1 MGSMESLESKP
12 ESGNGS
18 DTSLLGRKRPLDDP
32 ATDDAFSSEEKDGPY
47 RAGKRACSDP
57 ALTGSLKE
65 LSTLVVHCV
74 NCATKT
80 SGHRAHLQGALYLDR
95 PRLFKGDSGA
105 STLRGRVPIHS
116 IEQYVDTH
124 EDVGLVIVKTYDCVD
139 YHNHIQ
145 DAFVRLPRPNHPPI
159 PDDIRPYFNVLRDNC
174 KYAVALDEAIA
185 PSESLAKVLE
195 QLAKLDPVLSDCYSN
210 LKPPYLQVYHTRT
223 RIKELA
229 RDKLD
234 ESKAALVFLLLDY
247 VVESFGSEYQE
258 AEALF
263 SKGQVTKKHL
273 AKLYGPNEVLVT
285 IEDDEPVGYLSKKCP
300 VSAGSSFTLSCY
312 KWTFD
317 GQFRKDGRAL
327 TVEWPSDGRGP
338 IHIASLNAYPLRYDP
353 TKQLEMTLRNRGTMF
368 WACRKRCFV
377 GYDAPTASFD
387 IQVSNPRY
395 VVDISTYKELHDKDK
410 DQAVKARDDLGEK
423 AMNCQEPPEDPFLL
437 LLPPKILGFGLHD
450 KKWKNLFVKHL
461 NPVQWNKK
469 AFEQLVLDP
478 QKKEL
483 IEAMVRTHINSSI
496 ATDVIEG
503 KGKGLI
509 ILLHGGP
516 GTGKTLTAESVA
528 ELAERPLYRVTC
540 GDIGTDPESVER
552 YLESVLYI
560 GTIWKA
566 VVLLDESDVFLE
578 EREKTDLQRN
588 ALVSVFL
595 RVLEYYEGILILTSN
610 RVGIFDEAFKSRVQ
624 LTLHYPPLDAKG
636 RWQIWDNFIR
646 LLQKQQEQAT
656 TQASNRN
663 TGLADGEQVNTE
675 ELRDKID
682 VLAKENLNG
691 RQIRNAITSARR
703 LARFRNKPLSYTHL
717 DQTIRVVDE
726 FEKYVEKTHGHSA
739 RDYARAT
746 GVRLE

>member
-1 MGSMESLESKP
+1 MESLEPKREP
-12 ESGNGS
+12 GNVP
-18 DTSLLGRKRPLDDP
+18 DTSVLGQKRPLHDP
-32 ATDDAFSSEEKDGPY
+32 ETDDAFSSDDKDGPS
-47 RAGKRACSDP
+47 RAGKRACPDP
-57 ALTGSLKE
+57 EDTGSSKKLT
-65 LSTLVVHCV
+65 TLIVHSV
-74 NCATKT
+74 NCIKT
-80 SGHRAHLQGALYLDR
+80 PGHEAHLERALYLDR

-105 STLRGRVPIHS
+105 STLRGRLPIHS
-116 IEQYVDTH
+116 VEGYVDNH
-124 EDVGLVIVKTYDCVD
+124 EDIGLMIVKTYDCVG
-139 YHNHIQ
+139 YHNHIKE
-145 DAFVRLPRPNHPPI
+145 AFVRLPRPNHPPI
-159 PDDIRPYFNVLRDNC
+159 PDDIRPYFNVLRDTC
-174 KYAVALDEAIA
+174 SFAVARDEAIA
-185 PSESLAKVLE
+185 PFESLERVLK
-195 QLAKLDPVLSDCYSN
+195 QLAQLDPVLSDCYAN
-210 LKPPYLQVYHTRT
+210 LKPPYLQVYHTRA

-234 ESKAALVFLLLDY
+234 ESRAALVFLLLDY
-247 VVESFGSEYQE
+247 VVESFGPEYQE

-263 SKGQVTKKHL
+263 SKGLVTKKHL

-285 IEDDEPVGYLSKKCP
+285 VEEDEPVGYLSKKCP
-300 VSAGSSFTLSCY
+300 VQAGGPFTLSCY

-317 GQFRKDGRAL
+317 GQFRKEETML
-327 TVEWPSDGRGP
+327 TVAWPSDGRGP
-338 IHIASLNAYPLRYDP
+338 IRITSLNAYPLRYDP
-353 TKQLEMTLRNRGTMF
+353 TEQLEMTLRNRGTMF
-368 WACRKRCFV
+368 WACRKRCIV

-395 VVDISTYKELHDKDK
+395 VVDIGTYKELHAK
-410 DQAVKARDDLGEK
+410 DQKVTNARDDLGEE
-423 AMNCQEPPEDPFLL
+423 AMNLEEPPKDPFLL

-483 IEAMVRTHINSSI
+483 IEAMVRTHISSSI
-496 ATDVIEG
+496 TTDVIEG

-528 ELAERPLYRVTC
+528 ELAEKPLYRVTC

-624 LTLHYPPLDAKG
+624 LTLHYPPLDTKG

-646 LLQKQQEQAT
+646 LLQKQQEQAI
-656 TQASNRN
+656 TQESNRN
-663 TGLADGEQVNTE
+663 TGLADGERVNTE

-691 RQIRNAITSARR
+691 RQIRNAITSARQ
-703 LARFRNKPLSYTHL
+703 LARFRDKPLSYTHL
-717 DQTIRVVDE
+717 DQTIRVVNE
-726 FEKYVEKTHGHSA
+726 FEKYVEKMHGHNA